1 MQPEKRSAAR
11 LYFSTDNEVI
21 IIRTEK
27 EETRRLQRI
36 CLELEKRGYTFS
48 FAEEDGVGSID
59 FQDRGLDYHIWE
71 FCDEDG
77 RCGAETNLMHAG
89 RMEELT
95 GDYEDQI
102 LDMLKIFVK

>member
-1 MQPEKRSAAR
+1 MISIKTGDE
-11 LYFSTDNEVI
+11 NV
-21 IIRTEK
+21 
-27 EETRRLQRI
+27 RRLQRI
-36 CLELEKRGYTFS
+36 CLDLEKRGYTFS
-48 FAEEDGVGSID
+48 YAEEDNVGSID

-71 FCDEDG
+71 FCGEDG
-77 RCGAETNLMHAG
+77 RRGVETNLMHAG